1 MHGVLAIKS
10 SFVESSSNHAEA
22 LPNALEHLSKAYRI
36 TQNRLN
42 GPKAASDASIACVT
56 VLAIYQLVH
65 GHFETGL
72 VHFNGLCRMIQAR
85 GGIAKLLKDHRALA
99 QKPWR

>member
-10 SFVESSSNHAEA
+10 SFVDSSRSNAET

-36 TQNRLN
+36 TQKRLS
-42 GPKAASDASIACVT
+42 GPKATSDAAIACVT
-56 VLAIYQLVH
+56 VLTIYQLVH
-65 GHFETGL
+65 GHLETGL
-72 VHFNGLCRMIQAR
+72 VHFNGLCRMVQAR